1 MITFDLMYDNLVVMT
16 IIIMSAEAFIFS
28 LIESGDEEELL
39 AKLQELEDAQNSLS
53 YRNNQGKTALDLAAL
68 LGKAGCAQV
77 LVENGADLNKANT
90 SGTNNLTISLESPKK
105 YAKHFSTASVNVG
118 TPTLGPF

>member
-90 SGTNNLTISLESPKK
+90 SGTNNLL
-105 YAKHFSTASVNVG
+105 
-118 TPTLGPF
+118 L